1 MRSHPGLSTRR
12 QEFSRHSSRIRFSR
26 RPREKALL
34 VCPFRD
40 VVAFDL
46 LRQFI
51 VTSEPCAGKAT
62 NIFQNSIDLSV
73 IVVERGCVV
82 KAFQKEDGSSMARF
96 EMAFGKAYAALA
108 LGRSSSLCVFA
119 TRRSR
124 RSCAAC
130 STPPITGFSQKVAA
144 C

>member
-1 MRSHPGLSTRR
+1 LSTRR
-12 QEFSRHSSRIRFSR
+12 REFSRHSSRIRFSR

-82 KAFQKEDGSSMARF
+82 KAFQNEDGSSMVRF

-108 LGRSSSLCVFA
+108 LGRSSSLVRVRNEEKPAFMR
-119 TRRSR
+119 T
-124 RSCAAC
+124 C